1 MNQQPLFYSILI
13 RRLPNF
19 AIPSFFR
26 PSFGRLPLEGRS
38 FSNVSTRQRKDLYQI
53 LDVAPTASHEEI
65 KKAYYTLAKK
75 YHPDVSGVNDN
86 ATFAQKYMEIREAYD
101 ILCDEEKRNEH
112 DRRLETLQI
121 RRKRIIAA
129 RYKVYPFVNRKET
142 GDETQK
148 NRRIMPSLASLSN
161 AFVSPHQWRRPFQN
175 PTEDAQRKEKE
186 ANIFKGPIDDR
197 ADKQAGQRKEM
208 PVRSTEA
215 HRALEQLEAYHA
227 LLTQPGDAELRFAI
241 ERVIGIF
248 KANLFQALLDIQEF
262 YDNTLLNERVSL
274 DLKAVETR
282 KLAERWEQNPP
293 FGGGPRTFA
302 PSAFERPVFP
312 ATTTATPY
320 TNGFSGGETK
330 STTQSSHSYSYQEQ
344 SKELTK
350 DGWHTQEYR
359 TQTLDGP
366 GGFQTETVTNNGLI
380 DERGNEW
387 DVEDVVLEKN
397 QLGLGFSISG
407 GNDHNS
413 GPYIRVTDIAHGGG
427 VARDGRI
434 RVGDVILKVNN
445 TDTVDVPHQ
454 VAVNALKSAGSVVR
468 LLVKRPRAPQG
479 NVNAFRSPSVEPLS
493 RVSPPESFSF
503 GPPPPV
509 PTHQQSYGGNEAIK
523 ELEQM
528 PGVRRMDLIKMG
540 ADGRHKGL
548 GFSIAGGAGNQH
560 YPGDDGLFVTR
571 VIEGTPAYYDG
582 RLQKGDQLLAVDNTI
597 FKNVTHEFAVNTL
610 KNTGERVALLYL
622 KNPHPDMESIGGRME
637 DNTFDMTGGASLGGS
652 HPHLAYGQG
661 LGTEPRLVRLRK
673 LDTGLGFN
681 IVGGEDGEKVFI
693 SGVFPGGAADLSGN
707 VRKGDVLLR
716 VNDVDLQNATH
727 AQAAQTL
734 KAVPNYSEVLLVLQY
749 LPQEYQRFE
758 DKVERA
764 RAEMIQHQQ
773 NPPLS
778 LNLPSAAIPPQ
789 QEVPPS
795 RRGHG
800 DAAPVH
806 CLSIR
811 RVAENGDEGP
821 EGIIPSKKRVEKRE
835 KQRRKQVNFNAGS
848 QSLGRNVSMSAG
860 GYGIGGGLEGRRGS
874 RSQLSFSRKFP
885 FVKSTEKLNEYASD
899 GGETGAV
906 AEEPIHAYATVEL
919 RTINYVRPVIV
930 LGALKDRVNDELVSR
945 HPDRFSSC
953 VPHTSRPPR
962 DGEVHGRN
970 YYFVS
975 KAEMER
981 DVKSNL
987 FIEAG
992 QFQNNLYGTSIAA
1005 VMEVA
1010 ESGRHCI
1017 LDVSGNAIRRLQNT
1031 AHIYP
1036 ISIFVKPLNYHQLQE
1051 WDTSLNE
1058 EDAMKQFERCQ
1069 RQEQNFGDLFTGMVT
1084 GHSPDDVFAR
1094 VLHTISEQSRPEVWV
1109 PTNELLP

>member
-1 MNQQPLFYSILI
+1 
-13 RRLPNF
+13 
-19 AIPSFFR
+19 
-26 PSFGRLPLEGRS
+26 
-38 FSNVSTRQRKDLYQI
+38 
-53 LDVAPTASHEEI
+53 
-65 KKAYYTLAKK
+65 
-75 YHPDVSGVNDN
+75 
-86 ATFAQKYMEIREAYD
+86 
-101 ILCDEEKRNEH
+101 
-112 DRRLETLQI
+112 
-121 RRKRIIAA
+121 
-129 RYKVYPFVNRKET
+129 
-142 GDETQK
+142 
-148 NRRIMPSLASLSN
+148 
-161 AFVSPHQWRRPFQN
+161 
-175 PTEDAQRKEKE
+175 
-186 ANIFKGPIDDR
+186 
-197 ADKQAGQRKEM
+197 
-208 PVRSTEA
+208 
-215 HRALEQLEAYHA
+215 
-227 LLTQPGDAELRFAI
+227 
-241 ERVIGIF
+241 
-248 KANLFQALLDIQEF
+248 
-262 YDNTLLNERVSL
+262 
-274 DLKAVETR
+274 
-282 KLAERWEQNPP
+282 
-293 FGGGPRTFA
+293 
-302 PSAFERPVFP
+302 
-312 ATTTATPY
+312 
-320 TNGFSGGETK
+320 
-330 STTQSSHSYSYQEQ
+330 
-344 SKELTK
+344 
-350 DGWHTQEYR
+350 
-359 TQTLDGP
+359 
-366 GGFQTETVTNNGLI
+366 
-380 DERGNEW
+380 
-387 DVEDVVLEKN
+387 
-397 QLGLGFSISG
+397 
-407 GNDHNS
+407 
-413 GPYIRVTDIAHGGG
+413 GG

-468 LLVKRPRAPQG
+468 LVSGQRLFSQDHLQNVQLVKRPRAPQG
-479 NVNAFRSPSVEPLS
+479 NAFRSPSVEPLS

-509 PTHQQSYGGNEAIK
+509 PTHQQAYGGNEAIK

-661 LGTEPRLVRLRK
+661 LGSEPRLVKLRK

-734 KAVPNYSEVLLVLQY
+734 KAVSNYSEVLLVLQY

-778 LNLPSAAIPPQ
+778 LNLPSAAIPQ

-795 RRGHG
+795 RQEFYVRALFDNDPTRGG
-800 DAAPVH
+800 DTVMPH
-806 CLSIR
+806 RSIAFRYGDILHVTSVADDDWWTAR

-848 QSLGRNVSMSAG
+848 QSLGRNVSMNAG